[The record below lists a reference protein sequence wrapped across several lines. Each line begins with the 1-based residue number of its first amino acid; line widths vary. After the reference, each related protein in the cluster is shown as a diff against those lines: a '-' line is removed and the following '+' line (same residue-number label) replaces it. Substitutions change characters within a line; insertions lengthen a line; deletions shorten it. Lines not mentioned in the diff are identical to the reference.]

1 MYNLGIRSLYSLKC
15 TREHI
20 FSNLF
25 FCYFFLNAIDKMED
39 KPDILKAL
47 NTVKSEQV
55 VTEMGIVK
63 RKSLEDLIKEDAR
76 SPVPGS
82 TTTFPGK
89 FPFQNS

>member
-1 MYNLGIRSLYSLKC
+1 
-15 TREHI
+15 
-20 FSNLF
+20 
-25 FCYFFLNAIDKMED
+25 MED

-63 RKSLEDLIKEDAR
+63 RKSLEDLIKEDVR

-82 TTTFPGK
+82 TTTFSGK
-89 FPFQNS
+89 FPFQNC